1 MGAIAVSEAQT
12 IRLIGPTQREYARK
26 CIDQAPDGWVC
37 KIAAETRRDK
47 QNRMMW
53 PLLADL
59 QQQVPAM
66 ATFAADDIKLRFL
79 NALGQEMRFLPE
91 LEGGG
96 MFPVGQR
103 SSTLTVQQFAGL
115 IELILAYGAKH
126 GVRWSRKSQDQ
137 ISEYQRKD

>member
-1 MGAIAVSEAQT
+1 MTETQT
-12 IRLIGPTQREYARK
+12 IRLIGPSQREYARK
-26 CIDQAPDGWVC
+26 CIDQAPEGGVC

-126 GVRWSRKSQDQ
+126 GVQWSRKSQDQ